1 MDVCWCAQL
10 PTLTPKTQVVFL
22 QHPRERHVPIG
33 TARMAHLSLQGS
45 RLVEGVFFDDDPRVQ
60 DLFGGDDSTAI
71 LFPDDD
77 ARPFAAWQQHPP
89 KRLVVLDGTWS
100 QAKKLLTSNP
110 KLAALPKLS
119 FQPAEPGRYRI
130 RKEPTDQHLS
140 TIEATAAVL
149 GALEGDVDAYRAL
162 LQPFDAMVE
171 TQLGF
176 LDRAG
181 REPSGSA
188 SRHSSRSA
196 RRGSRADRR
205 FEELLPLLQRPQR
218 LVVVYAEANAHPR
231 AARDAGAPEMLHLV
245 ASRPLVDGAGDDDS
259 HTRLDVRIRP
269 GRSLHDTVLVR
280 LGLARA
286 DLEGGVDVAVALER
300 FRAFLGDG
308 RLVCWGAFARDLL
321 EQAGDSHRGFVDL
334 RALSCRALG
343 GPAGG
348 LDNAAVR
355 LGVTPSL
362 ASTRAVRMLDD
373 ASGVVRAL
381 AAQVTMAP
389 PPTSGDA

>member
-1 MDVCWCAQL
+1 M
-10 PTLTPKTQVVFL
+10 
-22 QHPRERHVPIG
+22 PIG
-33 TARMAHLSLQGS
+33 TARMAHLSLVGS
-45 RLVEGVFFDDDPRVQ
+45 RLVEGVHFDDDPRVA
-60 DLFGGDDSTAI
+60 DLFAGDDSTAI
-71 LFPDDD
+71 LFPDDC
-77 ARPFAAWQQHPP
+77 ARPFEAWQAKPP

-110 KLAALPKLS
+110 RLAALPKLS

-181 REPSGSA
+181 RDPSGSA
-188 SRHSSRSA
+188 SRHASRSA
-196 RRGSRADRR
+196 RRGTRASRR

-231 AARDAGAPEMLHLV
+231 AVRDAGAPELLHLV
-245 ASRPLVDGAGDDDS
+245 ACRPLIDASTSDDVGA
-259 HTRLDVRIRP
+259 RLDVRVKP
-269 GRSLHDTVLVR
+269 TRSLHDTVLER
-280 LGLARA
+280 LGLERQ
-286 DLEGGVDVAVALER
+286 DLEGGVDVDVALER

-321 EQAGDSHRGFVDL
+321 VQAGDSHRGFVDL

-348 LDNAAVR
+348 LDNAALR
-355 LGVTPSL
+355 LGVTPSS
-362 ASTRAVRMLDD
+362 AATRADRMLDD

-381 AAQVTMAP
+381 ALQAGIDDVRPAA
-389 PPTSGDA
+389 GGA

>member
-1 MDVCWCAQL
+1 
-10 PTLTPKTQVVFL
+10 
-22 QHPRERHVPIG
+22 VPIG
-33 TARMAHLSLQGS
+33 TARMAHLSLVGS
-45 RLVEGVFFDDDPRVQ
+45 RLVEGVHFDDDPRVA
-60 DLFGGDDSTAI
+60 DLFAGDDSTAI
-71 LFPDDD
+71 LFPDDS
-77 ARPFAAWQQHPP
+77 ARPFEAWQARPP

-110 KLAALPKLS
+110 RLGALPKLS

-188 SRHSSRSA
+188 SRHSSRTT
-196 RRGSRADRR
+196 RRGTRADRR
-205 FEELLPLLQRPQR
+205 FEELRPLLLRPQR

-231 AARDAGAPEMLHLV
+231 AVRDAGAPELLHLV
-245 ASRPLVDGAGDDDS
+245 ACRPLIDS
-259 HTRLDVRIRP
+259 SSDVSARLDVRVKPI
-269 GRSLHDTVLVR
+269 RSLHDTVLER
-280 LGLARA
+280 LGLERQ
-286 DLEGGVDVAVALER
+286 DLEGGVGVDVALGQ

-321 EQAGDSHRGFVDL
+321 VQAGDSHRGFVDL

-348 LDNAAVR
+348 LDNAALR
-355 LGVTPSL
+355 LGVTPSS
-362 ASTRAVRMLDD
+362 ASTRADRMLDD

-381 AAQVTMAP
+381 AVQAAHDDVRPGEGVA
-389 PPTSGDA
+389 